1 MLQLES
7 QGVGAALLVIW
18 GQVGVKQLHRTP
30 STEGLL
36 TPYSTKSTVRD
47 VEYL

>member
-1 MLQLES
+1 MQLES
-7 QGVGAALLVIW
+7 QGMKAALLVIW

-30 STEGLL
+30 STVALL
-36 TPYSTKSTVRD
+36 TPYSTKSTVQD